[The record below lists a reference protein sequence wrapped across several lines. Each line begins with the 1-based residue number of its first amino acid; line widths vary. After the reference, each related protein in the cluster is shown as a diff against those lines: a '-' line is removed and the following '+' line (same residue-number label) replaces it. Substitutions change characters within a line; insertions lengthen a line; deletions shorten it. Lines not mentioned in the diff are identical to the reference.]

1 MQMLVVRLVIAL
13 TTLAVSAHTRVTVAR
28 QPVPVLWL
36 LALALVL
43 AIAAAVLL
51 IVRGILRDARPV
63 REPANLHWL
72 IVVAAAVPAL
82 AVAGFAGV
90 QSYSHIEQLAI
101 RAAEPMIDARMLPLS
116 LDGIIVAGVVIIL
129 AGSWLG
135 WLCVAPGVAGTLF
148 ANLAWGLPHGH
159 LAATVA
165 TWPAVAFSVVSFVL
179 ERWLKSLLGRGGR
192 SGRDDGGPVHES
204 WEGPAIV
211 GRCPHGVAVAV
222 DEAIA
227 PRQGGQAGRTAGR
240 ITQRATARDN
250 PISRQRPGSLP
261 TASAR
266 PLALSPK

>member
-1 MQMLVVRLVIAL
+1 MRPKLPRL
-13 TTLAVSAHTRVTVAR
+13 SWPSWRPGWHRR
-28 QPVPVLWL
+28 
-36 LALALVL
+36 
-43 AIAAAVLL
+43 
-51 IVRGILRDARPV
+51 ARPPRPA

-101 RAAEPMIDARMLPLS
+101 RAAEPMIDARLLPLS

-192 SGRDDGGPVHES
+192 GGHADPLEELLLTEDEPEV
-204 WEGPAIV
+204 PAIDLP
-211 GRCPHGVAVAV
+211 CPHGVALTVE
-222 DEAIA
+222 DAIVSA
-227 PRQGGQAGRTAGR
+227 YLHGRDCLHEPPS
-240 ITQRATARDN
+240 QRALAASFGVHRDKVARLVN
-250 PISRQRPGSLP
+250 PLAGSLNGQQP
-261 TASAR
+261 PEAAEAATATA
-266 PLALSPK
+266 

>member
-1 MQMLVVRLVIAL
+1 MRLKLPHLSWPAW
-13 TTLAVSAHTRVTVAR
+13 SWRPRWHRRAR
-28 QPVPVLWL
+28 PP
-36 LALALVL
+36 
-43 AIAAAVLL
+43 
-51 IVRGILRDARPV
+51 RPV
-63 REPANLHWL
+63 RETAKLHWL
-72 IVVAAAVPAL
+72 MVVAAAVPAL

-101 RAAEPMIDARMLPLS
+101 RADEPLIDARMLPLS

-192 SGRDDGGPVHES
+192 GGRAVVIEASDTGTL
-204 WEGPAIV
+204 
-211 GRCPHGVAVAV
+211 GRIFGQCPHGVAAAV
-222 DEAIA
+222 DEAIVA
-227 PRQGGQAGRTAGR
+227 AYLHGRDCLLDVPSQRSLAASFGVHRDKVARLVGQLAASPGGQQPVPA
-240 ITQRATARDN
+240 
-250 PISRQRPGSLP
+250 P
-261 TASAR
+261 
-266 PLALSPK
+266 

>member
-1 MQMLVVRLVIAL
+1 MNRPKLNLSWPAWSWRP
-13 TTLAVSAHTRVTVAR
+13 RWNR
-28 QPVPVLWL
+28 RPRPP
-36 LALALVL
+36 
-43 AIAAAVLL
+43 
-51 IVRGILRDARPV
+51 RPV

-72 IVVAAAVPAL
+72 LIVAAAVPAL

-159 LAATVA
+159 LSATVA

-179 ERWLKSLLGRGGR
+179 ERWLKSLLGRGHSGETGPEPAQSAQAVPR
-192 SGRDDGGPVHES
+192 DKLDAAIQAMTATALAGNPLSGRQLTARFELRPPVAGKVRELVLASVNGSAAEADGGE
-204 WEGPAIV
+204 
-211 GRCPHGVAVAV
+211 
-222 DEAIA
+222 
-227 PRQGGQAGRTAGR
+227 
-240 ITQRATARDN
+240 
-250 PISRQRPGSLP
+250 
-261 TASAR
+261 
-266 PLALSPK
+266 

>member
-1 MQMLVVRLVIAL
+1 MK
-13 TTLAVSAHTRVTVAR
+13 
-28 QPVPVLWL
+28 
-36 LALALVL
+36 
-43 AIAAAVLL
+43 
-51 IVRGILRDARPV
+51 RPNLNLSWPAWSWRPRWHRSPRPPRPL

-82 AVAGFAGV
+82 AVAGFAGI

-116 LDGIIVAGVVIIL
+116 LDGIIVAGVIIIL

-192 SGRDDGGPVHES
+192 GGRAEEEQPRES
-204 WEGPAIV
+204 PAIV
-211 GRCPHGVAVAV
+211 PVLGQCPHGVAVTVAEAV
-222 DEAIA
+222 VNAYLH
-227 PRQGGQAGRTAGR
+227 GRDCLHDTPS
-240 ITQRATARDN
+240 QRALAASFDQHRTTVAR
-250 PISRQRPGSLP
+250 LV
-261 TASAR
+261 A
-266 PLALSPK
+266 PLAASVNGTSP